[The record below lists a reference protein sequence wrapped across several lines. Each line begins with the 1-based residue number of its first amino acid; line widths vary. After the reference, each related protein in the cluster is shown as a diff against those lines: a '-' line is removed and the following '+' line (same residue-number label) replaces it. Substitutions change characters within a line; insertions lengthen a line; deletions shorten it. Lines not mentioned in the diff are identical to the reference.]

1 MIRVVARKV
10 VDGRRVD
17 KVIDIYDVYELT
29 PTAAR
34 KAARTAFQTESGVKV
49 WWPDAVRPGLGWGYR
64 VSPKACTK
72 IHSW

>member
-1 MIRVVARKV
+1 MIRVLVRKFV
-10 VDGRRVD
+10 KGQRVD

-29 PTAAR
+29 PAAAR
-34 KAARTAFQTESGVKV
+34 KAARIAFQVEAGVKV

-72 IHSW
+72 IHSL